1 LRPLGI
7 GYRDHGR
14 HRAEVLVNTVTYIV
28 CRSVGLDT
36 AGSSIPYVAGWGE
49 HGQLDAIK
57 SYAETIDTIAR
68 RIEQAL

>member
-1 LRPLGI
+1 
-7 GYRDHGR
+7 
-14 HRAEVLVNTVTYIV
+14 VLVNTVTYIV